1 MEKKKNFPAI
11 PSTLSLDDLLEVKG
25 GGDGITVEC
34 KVPGSGI
41 CLVVASVEY
50 RFRNND
56 YRRQCLCLLYK
67 ILLIK

>member
-1 MEKKKNFPAI
+1 MEKKKNFPSI

-41 CLVVASVEY
+41 CLVVGSGVI
-50 RFRNND
+50 NPPDPNPGGGPV
-56 YRRQCLCLLYK
+56 K
-67 ILLIK
+67 N